1 MARVIWSRHA
11 LLDLSRLH
19 GFLDAKSP
27 DAARR
32 AIAAIRQGV
41 KVLGDHPA
49 AGRPA
54 FDVRHDVRDLP
65 IFFGS
70 AGYIIRYR
78 ASERDVLIASIR
90 HMREAGF

>member
-1 MARVIWSRHA
+1 MARVIWSRPA

-19 GFLDAKSP
+19 AFLSAKNP

-32 AIAAIRQGV
+32 AIAAIRQGI
-41 KVLGDHPA
+41 KALEEHPA
-49 AGRPA
+49 SGRPA
-54 FDVRHDVRDLP
+54 FDVREDMRDLP
-65 IFFGS
+65 VFFGS

-78 ASERDVLIASIR
+78 ARDDDVVIIRIR